1 MEVSLKEEQLPDAET
16 LTSQLQQADRQVK
29 ELKRKYYLMV
39 CLIGVLAIWLVYLLI
54 DRNQH
59 VTLVRQ
65 GSEELAIL
73 RERISAASSSVD
85 DLQGE
90 LTDLDNKTAEWK
102 DLGPEVEKIS
112 SNIRRDVT
120 ELDERIEK
128 VEDRINAALD
138 DESDE

>member
-1 MEVSLKEEQLPDAET
+1 MSLKEEQLPDAET